1 MDKKARQL
9 MDELLALKAK
19 ADALAEE
26 QRAVGEKIREVIER
40 HQLWIEGRQA
50 AEGNEPSGD

>member
-26 QRAVGEKIREVIER
+26 QRAVGEKIREVVER
-40 HQLWIEGRQA
+40 HQLSIEGRQA
-50 AEGNEPSGD
+50 AEGSEPGGG

>member
-19 ADALAEE
+19 ADELAEE

-50 AEGNEPSGD
+50 AEGNEPGGD

>member
-1 MDKKARQL
+1 MDKKAREL

-19 ADALAEE
+19 ADALAED

-40 HQLWIEGRQA
+40 HQLWIEGRQTPEESG
-50 AEGNEPSGD
+50 EGGD